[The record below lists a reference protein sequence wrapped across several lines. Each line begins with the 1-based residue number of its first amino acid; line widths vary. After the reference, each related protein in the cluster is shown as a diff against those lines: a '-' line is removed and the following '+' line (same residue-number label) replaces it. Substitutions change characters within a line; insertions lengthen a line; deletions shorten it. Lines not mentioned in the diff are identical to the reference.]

1 MAAEDGATGL
11 RDLIILGI
19 ISLGCL
25 VSLGISSG
33 NLQESARSIGLGIA
47 GQAQRLG
54 SGVGGLFRNT
64 TSAIRE
70 LATLRESYQAV
81 LERLQDYEQLQA
93 EADRLRAEN
102 AELRRQS
109 QVLAEDAI
117 RNFVPARVIAK
128 EPGPF
133 FDSFTIDRGRNSGVM
148 PGQPVLAVSDGRT
161 ALAGRVI
168 ETTGSLSLVEPVTAA
183 GSHLAARLQQSRF
196 DGLLSGTGSGPLV
209 MDYVDRT
216 VSILARPG
224 EPVITSGLNSRLPA
238 GLLIGELD
246 EVTVQPDQLSAR
258 LLVEPVVDFG
268 RLELVLILVPESA
281 DEDQPAQQVWSQP

>member
-19 ISLGCL
+19 ISLACL
-25 VSLGISSG
+25 VSLGIASG
-33 NLQESARSIGLGIA
+33 NLQESARSLGLGVA

-54 SGVGGLFRNT
+54 SGLGSAVRNT
-64 TSAIRE
+64 TAAIRE
-70 LATLRESYQAV
+70 LATLRESYEAV
-81 LERLQDYEQLQA
+81 LDRLQGYEQLQA

-109 QVLAEDAI
+109 QVLSEDAI

-133 FDSFTIDRGRNSGVM
+133 FSSFTIDRGRNSGIE
-148 PGQPVLAVSDGRT
+148 PGQPVVAVTDGRT
-161 ALAGRVI
+161 GLAGRVV
-168 ETTGSLSLVEPVTAA
+168 ETSGGLALVEPVTAA

-196 DGLLSGTGSGPLV
+196 DGLLSGTGSGLLV

-216 VSILARPG
+216 VSVLARAG

-246 EVTVQPDQLSAR
+246 EIRVQPDQLSAR
-258 LLVEPVVDFG
+258 LLVEPAVDFG
-268 RLELVLILVPESA
+268 RLELVLVLVPEAPDSPQ
-281 DEDQPAQQVWSQP
+281 EDDR